1 MPKISFVEEY
11 PKTQKFLIENV
22 DFVLLNS
29 FRRIVGYNLFIYAID
44 EIDFTENDSV
54 TFDEFIANRV
64 GLIPIVTPQENTGK
78 KVTFTLDKEGPCD
91 VYSKDLISDD
101 KDIKVKYDTILI
113 TKLKENQNLRFDGY
127 AVLGQG
133 KIHAKFMPAIVGYQR
148 ISDLKTLRGCD
159 SCEECLNACPQN
171 NIKMVNKKPAIIDA
185 NKCVDCKAC
194 VDACPK
200 DCLKF
205 EDTDNYYLTIETIG
219 QCNTEEIVNITK
231 RYVKEYFMLL
241 KKKLK

>member
-78 KVTFTLDKEGPCD
+78 KVTFTLDK
-91 VYSKDLISDD
+91 
-101 KDIKVKYDTILI
+101 
-113 TKLKENQNLRFDGY
+113 
-127 AVLGQG
+127 
-133 KIHAKFMPAIVGYQR
+133 
-148 ISDLKTLRGCD
+148 
-159 SCEECLNACPQN
+159 
-171 NIKMVNKKPAIIDA
+171 
-185 NKCVDCKAC
+185 
-194 VDACPK
+194 
-200 DCLKF
+200 
-205 EDTDNYYLTIETIG
+205 
-219 QCNTEEIVNITK
+219 
-231 RYVKEYFMLL
+231 
-241 KKKLK
+241 